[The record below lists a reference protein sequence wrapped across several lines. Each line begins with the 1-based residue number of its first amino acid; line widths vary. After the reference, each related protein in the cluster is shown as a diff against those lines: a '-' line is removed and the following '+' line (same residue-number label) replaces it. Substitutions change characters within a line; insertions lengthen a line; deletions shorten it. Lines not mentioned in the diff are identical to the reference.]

1 MFKKVRKRLLYLGIL
16 IVLVFVG
23 LIMYS
28 QKIKLTNV
36 IENIKAIIGIENTPD
51 TLNEI
56 TTIDVT
62 GIITGKETEHEHI
75 YKTIYDE
82 NKHWEECK
90 SCGEKRNESTHSFT
104 TTWATGKDSCH
115 KDNSYTKTCTCGYS
129 EIGHKPCVWDGKSY
143 ALDSI
148 HIRHYRKCKI
158 CRDYIQHSYY
168 LNTYGNGKVYYLE
181 NFGKENCS
189 LSNGN
194 RIMCTTS
201 GKCVKCGVTYS
212 GNKHA
217 IMGNNGIFQC
227 LICNQEYGIYNNEI
241 KGDLN
246 APTTYNIIT
255 NIQFTNGLVFNE
267 KGEMRNIGDPWQ
279 KNTQVLTSGSIGE
292 SNIILTTTVKFKPTW
307 KKEYNSA
314 YITCKGKLSGQ
325 IYTLIV
331 SFIPS
336 EHLYPDLIKP
346 TISNISTGD
355 SSTWSKSRT
364 ITISG
369 TENWTDT
376 VKAEIIDDK
385 GEKIYTGSG
394 NVTNKNYSISC
405 TPELEAGLE
414 GRTFKAIVTDA
425 CENSIEQEFTISKI
439 DGIVPEVTSS
449 NEIKGDWAKEKNF
462 TFTATDEGIGNVQI
476 AFNDVS
482 DYKLASQNGNEYSR
496 NYKFIGD
503 VYKPSK
509 AMVFYKDELENTTSQ
524 EITIDKIDNTAPTII
539 NAQVH
544 NNILNI
550 TANDRHETQGEGSGV
565 VKYRY
570 VTSTE
575 KIENLN
581 ITIENSTE
589 VNSNETIKIPNID
602 KIKYIYIEAEDQVG
616 NISEV
621 YEVKIP
627 ELVLTSRVN
636 LENSKGET
644 ELDWSSYDITDKYFV
659 IYRKR
664 EGETE
669 WKEIV
674 SLKDK
679 LSANTYIDELG
690 NDTKQPTTPEIKI
703 TGDIANNIKIT
714 ATSKDEGTKY
724 QYYIESYDT
733 TDLSL
738 LNISNVEKTLY

>member
-1 MFKKVRKRLLYLGIL
+1 
-16 IVLVFVG
+16 
-23 LIMYS
+23 
-28 QKIKLTNV
+28 
-36 IENIKAIIGIENTPD
+36 
-51 TLNEI
+51 
-56 TTIDVT
+56 
-62 GIITGKETEHEHI
+62 
-75 YKTIYDE
+75 
-82 NKHWEECK
+82 
-90 SCGEKRNESTHSFT
+90 
-104 TTWATGKDSCH
+104 
-115 KDNSYTKTCTCGYS
+115 
-129 EIGHKPCVWDGKSY
+129 
-143 ALDSI
+143 
-148 HIRHYRKCKI
+148 
-158 CRDYIQHSYY
+158 
-168 LNTYGNGKVYYLE
+168 
-181 NFGKENCS
+181 
-189 LSNGN
+189 
-194 RIMCTTS
+194 
-201 GKCVKCGVTYS
+201 
-212 GNKHA
+212 
-217 IMGNNGIFQC
+217 
-227 LICNQEYGIYNNEI
+227 
-241 KGDLN
+241 
-246 APTTYNIIT
+246 
-255 NIQFTNGLVFNE
+255 
-267 KGEMRNIGDPWQ
+267 
-279 KNTQVLTSGSIGE
+279 
-292 SNIILTTTVKFKPTW
+292 
-307 KKEYNSA
+307 
-314 YITCKGKLSGQ
+314 
-325 IYTLIV
+325 
-331 SFIPS
+331 
-336 EHLYPDLIKP
+336 
-346 TISNISTGD
+346 
-355 SSTWSKSRT
+355 
-364 ITISG
+364 
-369 TENWTDT
+369 
-376 VKAEIIDDK
+376 
-385 GEKIYTGSG
+385 
-394 NVTNKNYSISC
+394 
-405 TPELEAGLE
+405 
-414 GRTFKAIVTDA
+414 
-425 CENSIEQEFTISKI
+425 
-439 DGIVPEVTSS
+439 
-449 NEIKGDWAKEKNF
+449 
-462 TFTATDEGIGNVQI
+462 
-476 AFNDVS
+476 
-482 DYKLASQNGNEYSR
+482 
-496 NYKFIGD
+496 
-503 VYKPSK
+503 
-509 AMVFYKDELENTTSQ
+509 MVFYKDELENTTSQ